1 MVSIL
6 DSQMIVERA
15 VEAALVE
22 DGYTPDSILLK
33 YREIRGILHSLQGE
47 LLNPRTYSSY
57 VTQIMEHGTR
67 ESVPYRNKKFCS
79 FLRLSPFLGDDG

>member
-33 YREIRGILHSLQGE
+33 YREIRGILHSPQGE

-67 ESVPYRNKKFCS
+67 ESVPYRRILRAIQNFDL
-79 FLRLSPFLGDDG
+79 FLD